1 MVQLQNPSK
10 RTTLSPRTR
19 VYNGFTG
26 VDFSSD
32 SAKVSLK
39 RSPNSINMYKNYS
52 VELGQCVETRPGFRR
67 MIEFPNQED
76 NAVYGYNFFELKT
89 EQGRSTKP
97 IFHVGEK
104 LFLWANYPE
113 NAVEEGDIVELYSGM
128 NRGFSFM
135 LVFEENL
142 YVIDGKNYLVYDGE
156 TVKDVKEAA
165 FIPTTYTGRPPLG
178 GGQQYQQVN
187 RLQPTFKNS
196 FLAEEGKRD
205 YYLSVKEID
214 DTPVKATV
222 NGEEK
227 TEGTDFTVNRE
238 EGKVTFNTA
247 PPVPDTAGQDNVV
260 ITASK
265 TVEKYAPSILHC
277 TVATVFDNRIFLAG
291 NPDTPNTIYFSQLN
305 DPTYFGELTYEQVG
319 TENTNV
325 MGFMRINDA
334 LATLKDSSQQE
345 PTVFLH
351 ETNDT
356 GVDYNVKTYPAKD
369 GLAGSGCISKRGYCN
384 FLDDPV
390 FISSLGLQAIGK
402 MNVGL
407 ERSIEHRSSLV
418 DGKLVNEEG
427 LNTSVLKEWRGYLL
441 CLVNGR
447 IYLADSRQRY
457 KQYATDVV
465 EYEWFFWENIGVYEG
480 EVFKPAT
487 SLMVYQDALY
497 FGTESGVLCK
507 FNTDQKT
514 GSSGELFSAA
524 YNDDGKPIFWCWTTP
539 FDNFGDSNHI
549 KKDNKRGNV
558 LELKSMTRSYI
569 KGKCRTNKDFWKDFT
584 RVDGGYFDFNDL
596 DFSDMNFNT
605 LDQNN
610 VAFVTKKK
618 RFIKKQ
624 IMFYGD
630 ELNRPGGI
638 YSITMEIFT
647 GGYFK

>member
-1 MVQLQNPSK
+1 MVNLQNPA
-10 RTTLSPRTR
+10 RRETLAPKTR
-19 VYNGFTG
+19 VYSGFSG

-32 SAKVSLK
+32 SAKVKLT

-67 MIEFPNQED
+67 IIEFPKQADEQL
-76 NAVYGYNFFELKT
+76 YGYSFFEQKT
-89 EQGRSTKP
+89 EDGESIKP
-97 IFHVGEK
+97 VFHVGEK
-104 LFLWANYPE
+104 LYLWSSYPLAPE
-113 NAVEEGDIVELYSGM
+113 KDEDLEELYTGM
-128 NRGFSFM
+128 ETAISF
-135 LVFEENL
+135 LFVFDQSL
-142 YVIDGKNYLVYDGE
+142 YIVDGKNYLVYDGN
-156 TVKDVKEAA
+156 TVKNVTENA
-165 FIPTTYTGRPPLG
+165 FIPTTYIGRPPLG
-178 GGQQYQQVN
+178 GGTQYQQVN
-187 RLQPTFKNS
+187 RLQPLFKNS
-196 FLAEEGKRD
+196 FLAEDGAKD
-205 YYLSVKEID
+205 YYLSVKELDETAVTAI
-214 DTPVKATV
+214 V

-227 TEGTDFTVNRE
+227 KEGTDFTVDRT

-265 TVEKYAPSILHC
+265 TVDDYAPSILGC
-277 TVATVFDNRIFLAG
+277 SIATVFDNRVFLAG
-291 NPDTPNTIYFSQLN
+291 NPDAPNTIYFSQLN

-319 TENTNV
+319 TENTNI
-325 MGFMRINDA
+325 MGFMRISDA

-351 ETNDT
+351 EASET
-356 GVDYNVKTYPAKD
+356 GVDYNVKTYPAKN
-369 GLAGSGCISKRGYCN
+369 GLSGAGCISKRGHCN

-390 FISSLGLQAIGK
+390 FMSYLGLQAIGK
-402 MNVGL
+402 LNVGL

-418 DGKLVNEEG
+418 DGRLVNEDG
-427 LNTSVLKEWRGYLL
+427 LDDSVLVEWRGYLL

-465 EYEWFFWENIGVYEG
+465 EYEWFFWDNIGLYDGETFVPASSLFVYNDEL
-480 EVFKPAT
+480 F
-487 SLMVYQDALY
+487 
-497 FGTESGVLCK
+497 FGTGNGVLCK

-514 GSSGELFSAA
+514 GSSGELFSTA
-524 YNDDGKPIFWCWTTP
+524 YNDDGNPIFWCWATP
-539 FDNFGDSNHI
+539 FDNFGDSNHV

-569 KGKCRTNKDFWKDFT
+569 KGKCRTNKDFWKDFV
-584 RVDGGYFDFNDL
+584 RMDGGYFDFNDL
-596 DFSDMNFNT
+596 DFSDLNFNT

-610 VAFVTKKK
+610 VAFATKKK

-638 YSITMEIFT
+638 YSITVEVFT